1 MMDANAEDIHQLT
14 LLVGQQAL
22 QNLTLQRHIRELQA
36 RVNELEEQLNPTV
49 TESVNGLHVVTEQPS
64 EA

>member
-1 MMDANAEDIHQLT
+1 MDANAEDIHQLT